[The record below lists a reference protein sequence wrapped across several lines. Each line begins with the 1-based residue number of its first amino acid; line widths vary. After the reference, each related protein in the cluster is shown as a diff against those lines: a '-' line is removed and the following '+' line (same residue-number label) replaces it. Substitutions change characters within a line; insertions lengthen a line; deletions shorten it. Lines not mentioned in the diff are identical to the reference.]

1 MSIIVAGVGYVGT
14 TTAVLLAE
22 LGCQVTGVDVD
33 PNKIAALKNGQLPF
47 YEPGLD
53 QLLRKHCE
61 AGNIAFRTDLG
72 AAVADHDIIFI
83 CVGTP
88 SQADGSADLRYVR
101 EVLSEIGAAMDG
113 YKLIVM
119 KSTVPVGTHARAERW
134 IQESQQHAYEFDVV
148 SNPEFLREGS
158 AVYDAFHPDRI
169 VIGSKSQEAATRL
182 QVLYASLECPVL
194 TTTPAT
200 AEMIKYASNAFLA
213 TKISFMNE
221 LARLCDTLQVSIT
234 DVATG
239 MGYDPRIGKAFLRA
253 GIGYGGSCFPKD
265 VRSLLHTA
273 AEQGMSLKLLQQAV
287 TVNQTQYHYALQRL
301 RERLGSFHGK
311 RIAVLGLSFKP
322 ETDDLREAPS
332 LYMISILLA
341 EGAIVQTHDPIAIL
355 PDDMG
360 TDHLTQADRIED
372 ALRDV
377 DAVLLCTEWQ
387 MYIHADWERLLAVM
401 NGSIILDGRNVLNRE
416 QLEILG
422 YQYVGIG
429 LGQYIIHRL

>member
-1 MSIIVAGVGYVGT
+1 MNIIVAGVGYVGT

-22 LGCQVTGVDVD
+22 LGCKVTGVDVNPD
-33 PNKIAALKNGQLPF
+33 KIAALKNGQLPF

-53 QLLRKHCE
+53 QMLKKHYE
-61 AGNIAFRTDLG
+61 AGNIAFSSDLG
-72 AAVADHDIIFI
+72 TVITDHDVIFI

-88 SQADGSADLRYVR
+88 SQADGSADMRYVR
-101 EVLSEIGAAMDG
+101 EVLSEIGATMES

-119 KSTVPVGTHARAERW
+119 KSTVPIGTQVLAEQW
-134 IQESQQHAYEFDVV
+134 IKEAQHQPYAFDVI

-169 VIGSKSQEAATRL
+169 VIGSKSAEAATKL
-182 QVLYASLECPVL
+182 QVLYETLNCPVL

-213 TKISFMNE
+213 TKISFINE
-221 LARLCDTLQVSIT
+221 LARLCDALHVSIT
-234 DVATG
+234 DVAAG
-239 MGYDPRIGKAFLRA
+239 MGYDPRIGMAFLRA

-273 AEQGMSLKLLQQAV
+273 AKQGMSLHLLQQAV
-287 TVNQTQYHYALQRL
+287 NVNDTQYKYALHRL
-301 RERLGSFHGK
+301 RDLLGTFQGK

-332 LYMISILLA
+332 LSIIPVLLT
-341 EGAIVQTHDPIAIL
+341 EGAVVQVHDPIASI
-355 PDDMG
+355 PDGMRADK
-360 TDHLTQADRIED
+360 LTQHPSIED
-372 ALRDV
+372 TLLDV
-377 DAVLLCTEWQ
+377 DAVLLCTEWNA
-387 MYIHADWERLLAVM
+387 YIQADWEKLLTVM
-401 NGSIILDGRNVLNRE
+401 KGSIMMDGRNALNRE
-416 QLEILG
+416 RLEALG

-429 LGQYIIHRL
+429 LGN